1 MNQMILHHGTLT
13 RNVEAILR
21 DGLRPRGIEPSHDA
35 YLEHP
40 SLPEFVYLTD
50 HLGLAMSHAIRI
62 SERVHSGAP
71 VSIIEVTVSDRSKLL
86 YPDEDFLTDEWNS
99 DMPDWPVSKQMEYME
114 YHRREWRK
122 SLEHTRTVAYR
133 GGINATSLSLWD
145 DLFGVRQWHRDK
157 WQQRQQKLS
166 DVREGKLVDIGK
178 VVSAHRCCGDRRD
191 GAVKTAKFRAN
202 YPEEVA

>member
-1 MNQMILHHGTLT
+1 MILYHGTLT

-21 DGLRPRGIEPSHDA
+21 DGLRSRGNEPSHDA

-50 HLGLAMSHAIRI
+50 HLGRAMSHAIRI

-122 SLEHTRTVAYR
+122 SLKHLRTVAYR
-133 GGINATSLSLWD
+133 GGSIRPVFRCGTTCS
-145 DLFGVRQWHRDK
+145 
-157 WQQRQQKLS
+157 
-166 DVREGKLVDIGK
+166 
-178 VVSAHRCCGDRRD
+178 VSSSFTGESGSSGSRNSPTC
-191 GAVKTAKFRAN
+191 VKASWWILAK
-202 YPEEVA
+202 ESV